1 MIEKV
6 IRKES
11 IYLND
16 YTGDTDIIQKHIDH
30 ILTFDKGRVVSNREV
45 IKAMILL
52 LVLMILLILLL
63 SLASINFNCQLSN
76 FWLNINDGNS
86 FNLPLFMQLKN
97 HGQ

>member
-30 ILTFDKGRVVSNREV
+30 ILTFDKGRVVSNRGGYQSNNITFGFDDIINFAIE
-45 IKAMILL
+45 
-52 LVLMILLILLL
+52 
-63 SLASINFNCQLSN
+63 SLA
-76 FWLNINDGNS
+76 
-86 FNLPLFMQLKN
+86 
-97 HGQ
+97 